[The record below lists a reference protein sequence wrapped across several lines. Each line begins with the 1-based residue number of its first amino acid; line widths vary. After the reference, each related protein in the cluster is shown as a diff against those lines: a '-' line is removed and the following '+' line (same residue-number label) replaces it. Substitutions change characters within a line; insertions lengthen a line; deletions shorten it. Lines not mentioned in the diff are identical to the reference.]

1 MHDGMDDGYN
11 NLVSKETVL
20 LCGLLPVVI
29 VWC

>member
-29 VWC
+29 V